1 MNPSEESV
9 LTPLKLGVTGGV
21 GSGKSAVC
29 EYLARKG
36 LTVISAD
43 DLARQAVMPGTA
55 AYEKIVNHFGTGVVS
70 ENGDL
75 DRKKLR
81 VMISRD
87 GDAKKKL
94 ESFVHPEVFNLMAV
108 EFQAASRRRDIVVV
122 MEVPLLFELG
132 LKPFFDFTLTVCA
145 SKDIRIKR
153 MMQRDQVSH
162 ADAESLLGIQLP
174 EGEKIRQSDFII
186 DNNGDMEQLND
197 STEKFYQALT
207 ARIQTIQ
214 IGKK

>member
-1 MNPSEESV
+1 MNPSAKSGM
-9 LTPLKLGVTGGV
+9 TPLKLGVTGGV
-21 GSGKSAVC
+21 GSGKSVVC

-55 AYEKIVNHFGTGVVS
+55 AYEKIVNHFGFGVVS

-81 VMISRD
+81 TMITRD

-94 ESFVHPEVFNLMAV
+94 ESFVHPEVFMLMDV
-108 EFQAASRRRDIVVV
+108 EFQAASRRGDPVVV
-122 MEVPLLFELG
+122 VEVPLLFELG
-132 LKPFFDFTLTVCA
+132 LKPFFDLTLTVCA
-145 SKDIRIKR
+145 GKEIRIKR

-174 EGEKIRQSDFII
+174 EDEKIRQSDFNI
-186 DNNGDMEQLND
+186 DNNCDMEQLNELM
-197 STEKFYQALT
+197 EKFYQTLI

-214 IGKK
+214 IRKK